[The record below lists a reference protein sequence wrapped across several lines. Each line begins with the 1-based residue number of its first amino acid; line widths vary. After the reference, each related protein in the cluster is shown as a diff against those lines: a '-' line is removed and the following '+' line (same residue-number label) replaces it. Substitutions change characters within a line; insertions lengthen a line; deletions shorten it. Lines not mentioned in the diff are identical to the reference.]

1 MKKICVITGS
11 RAEYGLLKNLIK
23 DIKNSP
29 RLKIQLIVTGMH
41 LSSIFGNTR
50 KVIES
55 DGLKI
60 DYKINLSLN
69 SDTSNGLLNSMGIGM
84 KGFAKALS
92 KLKPDAIMILGDRY
106 EIFIA
111 AVAATISRIPIIH
124 LHGGEVTEGAF
135 DESIRHC
142 ISKMSHLHFVAAE
155 EYRKRVI
162 QLGEQPST
170 VFNVGGLGVDSI
182 SKIKL
187 LSKKELQNK
196 IKFNFLQKNLL
207 ITYHPTTLEPKS
219 SKKNINEILT
229 ALSKL
234 KNTGLIFT
242 MPNADLENK
251 IIIKKITQFCQKNPN
266 ANYYKSL
273 GQKIYFSCIKH
284 ADGVLGNS
292 SSGLLEVPTFKKGSI
307 NIGNRQKGR
316 LKAESVIDCEANSK
330 SILQAIKYLFSKRFI
345 QNLSNVKNPYGKSG
359 ASKKIIKKIE
369 KYNFNHLLK
378 KKFYDI

>member
-41 LSSIFGNTR
+41 LSSIFGNTL
-50 KVIES
+50 KVIET

-266 ANYYKSL
+266 AKYYKSL